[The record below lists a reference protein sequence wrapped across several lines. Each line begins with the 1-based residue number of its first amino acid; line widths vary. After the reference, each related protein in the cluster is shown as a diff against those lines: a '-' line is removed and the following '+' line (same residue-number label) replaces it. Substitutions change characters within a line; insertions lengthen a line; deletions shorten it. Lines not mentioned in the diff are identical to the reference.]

1 MNRLQR
7 LQELVEN
14 DPTAPFPLYG
24 LAMELKSLGRL
35 KKAADAF
42 ALLLDRHPQYRAAY
56 LHYGLV
62 LVELDQPEQAGAVF
76 YRGIEVCHQAG
87 DEHARD
93 ELRQA
98 IAEHLGTRR

>member
-1 MNRLQR
+1 
-7 LQELVEN
+7 
-14 DPTAPFPLYG
+14 
-24 LAMELKSLGRL
+24 MELKSLGRL
-35 KKAADAF
+35 EDAANIF
-42 ALLLDRHPQYRAAY
+42 ARLLDRHPLYRAAY

-62 LVELDQPEQAGAVF
+62 LVDMDRPEEASAVF

-98 IAEHLGTRR
+98 IEEHLGSASNVISGAAVASLAVVAAP